1 MTAIAPDAV
10 PQVAADAPREPTPD
24 GAPVGPLRAA
34 RRRWTRRL
42 LGVSLTVKLA
52 GANLFVLLVAS
63 ASLVLAAGRPDHLD
77 TWIIGGALGLGLLVN
92 SLLVRYALR
101 PVWELERVASRV
113 WGGDY
118 GARVPGSA
126 VADREMTRVGRTFNL
141 LLDSLAEDRER
152 MRALAMQAVRAQD
165 DERSRIARELH
176 DSTAQTIAALTY
188 QLTAAAREAGERGQT
203 DLQDRLQELREQA
216 GEVLEEVRMLS
227 HAIHPRVLDDLGLVP
242 ALEWLARQTRAH
254 TALDVTVQ
262 VDAPVASSA
271 IGDTTA
277 AALYRVA
284 QESLRNVER
293 HARAR
298 TARVALRAEGG
309 DVILEVTDNGR
320 GFDLGEAEARR
331 PGMGLF
337 SMRERLGLVG
347 GALDVHTAVGRGT
360 RVRARA
366 PRDSLAPR
374 QTIPFSPPATELR

>member
-1 MTAIAPDAV
+1 MTGVVADV
-10 PQVAADAPREPTPD
+10 P
-24 GAPVGPLRAA
+24 RAA
-34 RRRWTRRL
+34 ATDRTPRPVDPAGRRVASGGRGLLRRL
-42 LGVSLTVKLA
+42 LGVSLTAKLA
-52 GANLFVLLVAS
+52 GANLLVLLVA
-63 ASLVLAAGRPDHLD
+63 LVALVTAAGRPDHLD
-77 TWIIGGALGLGLLVN
+77 AYIVGAALALGLLVN
-92 SLLVRYALR
+92 TLLVRAALR

-113 WGGDY
+113 WAGDF

-188 QLTAAAREAGERGQT
+188 QLAAAARQAGENGQPT
-203 DLQDRLQELREQA
+203 LQSTLQELREQT
-216 GEVLEEVRMLS
+216 GELLEEVRLLS

-242 ALEWLARQTRAH
+242 ALEWLARQTRQHA
-254 TALDVTVQ
+254 ALDVQ
-262 VDAPVASSA
+262 VDAALPPEATEMS
-271 IGDTTA
+271 DTTA

-284 QESLRNVER
+284 QEALRNVER
-293 HARAR
+293 HARAGS
-298 TARVALRAEGG
+298 ARLTLRADGAH
-309 DVILEVTDNGR
+309 VILDVTDDGR
-320 GFDLGEAEARR
+320 GFDVAEAEARR

-347 GALDVHTAVGRGT
+347 GALDVHTSPGRGT

-366 PRDSLAPR
+366 PRDAFAPR
-374 QTIPFSPPATELR
+374 HTVPFSPPASELR